1 MFSMN
6 PDTLWFDDVRNSHAL
21 ANVVTIPNRRE
32 RRRAARA
39 GGKPSKGTRKDK
51 RLKKNGKK

>member
-1 MFSMN
+1 MFVM
-6 PDTLWFDDVRNSHAL
+6 PTLWGDEVHNSNVLLRPRNRA
-21 ANVVTIPNRRE
+21 E

-51 RLKKNGKK
+51 RIRTNRKGKKK